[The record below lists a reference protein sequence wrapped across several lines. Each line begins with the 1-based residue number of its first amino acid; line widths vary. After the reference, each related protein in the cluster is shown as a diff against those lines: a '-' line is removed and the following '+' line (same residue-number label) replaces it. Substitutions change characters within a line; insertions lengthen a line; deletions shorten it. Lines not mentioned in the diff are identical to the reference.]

1 MLTCTWKGKRI
12 IHLISTVHKPTEVF
26 LDRRNK
32 HGQIDNAPSLEVIQD
47 YNRNTGGVF
56 FLLMID

>member
-32 HGQIDNAPSLEVIQD
+32 HGQIDNAPSLEVIYSAKKVKD
-47 YNRNTGGVF
+47 HIFSEV
-56 FLLMID
+56 

>member
-1 MLTCTWKGKRI
+1 MLACTWKGKRI

-32 HGQIDNAPSLEVIQD
+32 HGQIDNAPSLEVI
-47 YNRNTGGVF
+47 
-56 FLLMID
+56 